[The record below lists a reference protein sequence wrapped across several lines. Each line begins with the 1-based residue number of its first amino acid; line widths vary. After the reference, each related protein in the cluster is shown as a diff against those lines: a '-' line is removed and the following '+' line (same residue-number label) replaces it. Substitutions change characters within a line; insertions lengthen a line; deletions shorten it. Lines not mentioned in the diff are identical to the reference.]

1 MARDRRDIAMHRQR
15 RMSKKRRLSARF
27 AVCATLAVVG
37 LLVVG
42 AVAVGQVQYPG
53 DAEEETIRRP
63 QYYLTPGLEEELK
76 IKVRV
81 WGELN
86 VPGLYIVPDGTDLVE
101 VLSLAGG
108 PTEDAKL
115 SHVRVVRIAGD
126 ATRVIEV
133 DVEDFVGSGTDAA
146 RLMLQ
151 PDDTI
156 MVPAKFWPRAFKWTG
171 LIGTLALVANVIV
184 NASR

>member
-1 MARDRRDIAMHRQR
+1 
-15 RMSKKRRLSARF
+15 MSKKRPLPARF
-27 AVCATLAVVG
+27 LVGATVALVG
-37 LLVVG
+37 LSIIAG
-42 AVAVGQVQYPG
+42 VASGQVRYTG
-53 DAEEETIRRP
+53 GGEEESIRRP
-63 QYYLTPGLEEELK
+63 QYYLAPGLEEELK

-86 VPGLYIVPDGTDLVE
+86 VPGLYIVRDGTDLVE

-115 SHVRVVRIAGD
+115 SDVRIVRAAGD
-126 ATRVIEV
+126 FTRVIEV
-133 DVEDFVGSGTDAA
+133 DVEDFVRSGADAA
-146 RLMLQ
+146 RLTLQ

-156 MVPAKFWPRAFKWTG
+156 MVPAKFWPRAFRWTG

-184 NASR
+184 NASN